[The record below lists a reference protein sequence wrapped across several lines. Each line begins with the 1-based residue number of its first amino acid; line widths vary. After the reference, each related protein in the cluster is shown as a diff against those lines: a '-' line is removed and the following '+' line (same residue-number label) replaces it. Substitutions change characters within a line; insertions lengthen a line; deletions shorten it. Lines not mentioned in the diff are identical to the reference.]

1 MTGNLQRKWLH
12 PQAVP
17 RGFFRLYLLTLLSR
31 GDETGYSITQKILDM
46 TEGAW
51 RPGPGT
57 MYPML
62 KGLASDG
69 LAKAAPAPKGSG
81 RSYSITPKGRREL
94 EKMRGN
100 LAGVGRREKVVGR
113 LFADLLPPSVY
124 VPAMVNRYREGID
137 LLRQKILEVPET
149 DRLVQLKELKLV
161 LESQLR
167 WVELQ
172 LDETAAVRGPVLR
185 ARHAQ

>member
-1 MTGNLQRKWLH
+1 MPRNLRRKWLR

-17 RGFFRLYLLTLLSR
+17 RGFFRLYILTLLSR

-69 LAKAAPAPKGSG
+69 LAKAAPAAKGSG
-81 RSYSITPKGRREL
+81 KAYSITMKGRREL
-94 EKMRGN
+94 EKMREN
-100 LAGVGRREKVVGR
+100 LAGAGRREKVVGR

-137 LLRQKILEVPET
+137 LLRQKILEVPEA
-149 DRLVQLKELKLV
+149 DRFIQLKELKLV

-172 LDETAAVRGPVLR
+172 LDEKVVIRGPVLK
-185 ARHAQ
+185 ARHRQ